1 MQNAAMTERQRT
13 GRAVQLARKAIGW
26 SQLELAGKVGVNK
39 ETVVRLEAGANVRYQ
54 TVVAVFA
61 AMTDADNSAVTS
73 ALNEAFPSGSPQLPG
88 VGRLLLESRGGQPQ
102 QHRADKDDAYTPR
115 TPPVP
120 MPLTL
125 KKSERTM
132 LDESERTILLGYC
145 LGVMADFP
153 HAFAR
158 LKRAIKDATDQLHDT
173 LEEEARTQA
182 REAKMVGKN

>member
-13 GRAVQLARKAIGW
+13 GRAVQLSRKAIGW

-54 TVVAVFA
+54 TVVAVFT
-61 AMTDADNSAVTS
+61 AMTEANSAAVTS
-73 ALNEAFPSGSPQLPG
+73 ALNEAFPSGSPHLPG
-88 VGRLLLESRGGQPQ
+88 VGRLLLESRGGQSQ
-102 QHRADKDDAYTPR
+102 YRADKHDAYTPAA
-115 TPPVP
+115 PPVP
-120 MPLTL
+120 LPLTL

-158 LKRAIKDATDQLHDT
+158 LKRAIKDATDQLHET

-182 REAKMVGKN
+182 REAKIVGKN